1 MNLTIP
7 LAALTLMMWIVW
19 SDSVRR
25 RRSGRGI
32 YYFRVLIYLLACGVL
47 GWSLWRYWH
56 QVGTATVVLT
66 ILAILFGIGGA
77 VHFLKKAR
85 GM

>member
-25 RRSGRGI
+25 RPAGRGI
-32 YYFRVLIYLLACGVL
+32 YYFRVVIYLAACGVL
-47 GWSLWRYWH
+47 GWQLWRYWYR
-56 QVGTATVVLT
+56 VGTATIVLT
-66 ILAILFGIGGA
+66 ILAILVGIGGA
-77 VHFLKKAR
+77 AHFARKAHAR
-85 GM
+85 